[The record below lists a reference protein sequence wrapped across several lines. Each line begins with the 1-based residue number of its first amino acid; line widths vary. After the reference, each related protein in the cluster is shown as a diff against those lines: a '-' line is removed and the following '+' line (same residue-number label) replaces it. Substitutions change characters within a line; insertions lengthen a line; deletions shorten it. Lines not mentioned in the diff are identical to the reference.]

1 MNDDAIQRAVLAALN
16 RQITELKLKH
26 PIEIGDPVYA
36 GKEGYGITTRKGPK
50 IGYALED
57 SQPIA
62 DGKHHL
68 VKVMMII

>member
-1 MNDDAIQRAVLAALN
+1 MNDDAIQRAVLAALD

-36 GKEGYGITTRKGPK
+36 GKERYGITTRKGPK